1 MNKLSLSLFFVA
13 VFLGVGTLSSAQAST
28 DRIGGMVGLP
38 TGLSYSH
45 NFTEKDQIDLTLG
58 VFPGFF
64 HVGHQKHYS
73 RVYSVDLALGYLRTV
88 AQPKANGSTC
98 PFEIGAGISFTT
110 VNPYSE
116 NVWMTMYLDFRWE
129 IFFASTPKFAMFI
142 DAAPGVGVWLHSDSY
157 AYFAPRGGIGL
168 RAVL

>member
-1 MNKLSLSLFFVA
+1 MKKLVG
-13 VFLGVGTLSSAQAST
+13 FLLLLAMLGIFSVSSFAQGSS

-64 HVGHQKHYS
+64 YVGHANHYS
-73 RVYSVDLALGYLRTV
+73 RIYSVDIAVGYLRTV
-88 AQPKANGSTC
+88 AQLNANGTTC
-98 PFEIGAGISFTT
+98 PLEIGGGLSFTT
-110 VNPYSE
+110 VNPYTES
-116 NVWMTMYLDFRWE
+116 VWMTMYFDLRWE
-129 IFFASTPKFAMFI
+129 IFFPSVPKFAMFV
-142 DAAPGVGVWLHSDSY
+142 DVAPGVGLYLHKNSY